1 MGKKEE
7 GIGTNGMRKILCIAP
22 YQFIPYFSGGQ
33 KYIAEF
39 TRYLAKK
46 TALTVISTGDNKPGQ
61 EDTYTFLPYLDKERT
76 RYIDI
81 GLVWQLHSLIK
92 KNKYDAIIWEHP
104 YYGWLAMILQWLT
117 GIYTIIHTHNIEYQ
131 RFRSMGR
138 WWWSILKAYEKWT
151 LRNADN
157 IFCITEEDK
166 QVMIN
171 EFGIRRENT
180 CLVTAGIDGVSYYP
194 EKLSFQQLIK
204 QRHGISD
211 ETRLFL
217 FSGLLS
223 YKPNEDAVLFIRDK
237 LVPKLE
243 SEKSFPFKIIICGK
257 GMNPIYTNDTDPKN
271 QHIIYTDFVEDIS
284 EYIKAADL
292 FLNPVITGGG
302 IKTKVI
308 ESIGFNTTVIST
320 ISGATGVKK
329 DVCGNKLVVVPDGDV
344 QSFTKAI
351 VEFADDHSET
361 PPAYYQYYQWE
372 NIIEQAIKSLPEHLP

>member
-1 MGKKEE
+1 
-7 GIGTNGMRKILCIAP
+7 MRKILCIAP
-22 YQFIPYFSGGQ
+22 YQYIPYFSGGQ

-39 TRYLAKK
+39 TRHLARK

-61 EDTYTFLPYLDKERT
+61 EDTYIFLPYLGKQRT

-104 YYGWLAMILQWLT
+104 YYGWLAMTIQWLT

-131 RFRSMGR
+131 RFRSMGK
-138 WWWSILKAYEKWT
+138 WWWSILKAYEKGT
-151 LRNADN
+151 LRNADK
-157 IFCITEEDK
+157 IFCITEEDR
-166 QVMIN
+166 QVMIK
-171 EFGIRRENT
+171 EFGIHRENT

-204 QRHGISD
+204 QRYGISE

-243 SEKSFPFKIIICGK
+243 AEKSFPFKIIICGK
-257 GMNPIYTNDTDPKN
+257 GLNPIYKNETDPKN
-271 QHIIYTDFVEDIS
+271 QHFIYTGFVEDIS
-284 EYIKAADL
+284 EYVKAADL

-320 ISGATGVKK
+320 LSGATGVKK

-361 PPAYYQYYQWE
+361 PPEYYQYYQWE
-372 NIIEQAIKSLPEHLP
+372 NIIGQAIESLPEHLP

>member
-1 MGKKEE
+1 
-7 GIGTNGMRKILCIAP
+7 MRKILCIAP
-22 YQFIPYFSGGQ
+22 YQYIPYFSGGQ

-39 TRYLAKK
+39 TRHLSKR
-46 TALTVISTGDNKPGQ
+46 TALTVISTGDNKPGKD
-61 EDTYTFLPYLDKERT
+61 EAYTFLPLLGQHRT

-117 GIYTIIHTHNIEYQ
+117 GICTVIHTHNIEYQ
-131 RFRSMGR
+131 RFRSMGK
-138 WWWSILKAYEKWT
+138 WWWSILGVYEKWT
-151 LRNADN
+151 LRNADK
-157 IFCITEEDK
+157 IFCITEEDR
-166 QVMIN
+166 QVMMN
-171 EFGIRRENT
+171 EFGIHRENT
-180 CLVTAGIDGVSYYP
+180 CLVTAGIDNLSDYQEKTSYQ
-194 EKLSFQQLIK
+194 LSIK
-204 QRHGISD
+204 QRYGINE

-243 SEKSFPFKIIICGK
+243 TENPFPFKIIICGK
-257 GMNPIYTNDTDPKN
+257 GMNPIYTNETDPKN
-271 QHIIYTDFVEDIS
+271 HRIIYTGFVEDIS

-292 FLNPVITGGG
+292 FLNPVVTGGG

-320 ISGATGVKK
+320 TSGATGVQKE
-329 DVCGNKLVVVPDGDV
+329 VCGNKLVIVPDGDV
-344 QSFTKAI
+344 EIFTKAI

-361 PPAYYQYYQWE
+361 PPSYYQYYKWE
-372 NIIEQAIKSLPEHLP
+372 NIIEQAIQSLPDQST